1 MRFLGV
7 GQSCPESDLR
17 QYSEPQGGRDSG
29 NAIVQE
35 VVLVP
40 QYLVHPFLV
49 REFSKGY
56 MLMQNKNP
64 MP

>member
-1 MRFLGV
+1 MRFPGV

-17 QYSEPQGGRDSG
+17 LCSEPQGDRDSG

-40 QYLVHPFLV
+40 
-49 REFSKGY
+49 
-56 MLMQNKNP
+56 NI
-64 MP
+64 